1 MTIVAETARQVGA
14 PKLRRPASE
23 KAWPL
28 IFLSLVHR
36 TTSHGG
42 VGVSASAWSSTKLEL
57 KEALRLCGDR
67 KAGEEG
73 RSVCEEEE
81 LEMRDWNRLSNGRND
96 GVGLRR
102 PAREATDGRT
112 LLPGEDIKEPLSRQL
127 VLMPF
132 VLTLDILAQT
142 GSSRGQRSPT
152 RPGCRLFAA
161 QRPPSWHPWSSL
173 RIPPRIAR
181 GWHRGGCEGPARSRR
196 LILSHPNRTTAP
208 RAEGHRRPHCRVG
221 AGSSLRRQGSRRS
234 PEAHLLCQTL
244 RFGFH
249 HIVPVSRRN
258 RHELGELRAEL
269 GGGLVEGGVGRSLS
283 VAFGTATVGGDRR
296 GRDHDCL
303 PGIGS
308 EPPAASLMR
317 GVRCAGQVVVSEAG
331 AWRDP
336 ALQAV
341 GGTCSCCGPGISRWG
356 CKWALT
362 TRDSPHFQ
370 AHAVTCFPCTVS

>member
-1 MTIVAETARQVGA
+1 M
-14 PKLRRPASE
+14 
-23 KAWPL
+23 
-28 IFLSLVHR
+28 
-36 TTSHGG
+36 
-42 VGVSASAWSSTKLEL
+42 
-57 KEALRLCGDR
+57 
-67 KAGEEG
+67 
-73 RSVCEEEE
+73 
-81 LEMRDWNRLSNGRND
+81 
-96 GVGLRR
+96 
-102 PAREATDGRT
+102 
-112 LLPGEDIKEPLSRQL
+112 
-127 VLMPF
+127 
-132 VLTLDILAQT
+132 

-234 PEAHLLCQTL
+234 PEAHLLYQTL

-296 GRDHDCL
+296 GRDHVL
-303 PGIGS
+303 PSRNRLGTS
-308 EPPAASLMR
+308 SREPDARRAMC
-317 GVRCAGQVVVSEAG
+317 GTGG
-331 AWRDP
+331 G
-336 ALQAV
+336 V
-341 GGTCSCCGPGISRWG
+341 GGWSLAGSCAAGGWRY
-356 CKWALT
+356 L
-362 TRDSPHFQ
+362 
-370 AHAVTCFPCTVS
+370 